1 MATSSFAHNA
11 RMTMN
16 MTMLRTVVAS
26 MAGLAVAAATVI
38 GSGGPAGAAAAF
50 SCQRSVAIDPQV
62 TVSEAGRS
70 LTFVVHTGGCA
81 APGEVSFEVMDGTA
95 HRQADFLLGNSTLYW
110 VAGDMSPRRI
120 TATIFD
126 DALSEA
132 TLETFSVTLTSPSTD
147 VRMAARFG
155 LARIFDNDTRDRLAT
170 LDSRVCLVY
179 KDGCAAGFPSPL
191 GVWTFEPGL
200 IISVPIIVN
209 AAGPASQSA
218 SFDTSD
224 GTLIAG
230 LDYEPVH
237 QTVNIPPGATV
248 VYVPVKLLP
257 HALTQ
262 NGAHLNVHVSN
273 YPGGGVISNN
283 GQVTVLL

>member
-1 MATSSFAHNA
+1 MATSFLAHNA

-16 MTMLRTVVAS
+16 MTMLRAVVAGV
-26 MAGLAVAAATVI
+26 AGLALAASTVI
-38 GSGGPAGAAAAF
+38 GGGGPASAAAEF

-70 LTFVVHTGGCA
+70 LTFVVYTGGCA
-81 APGEVSFEVMDGTA
+81 ASGEVSFAVTDGTA
-95 HRQADFLLGNSTLYW
+95 QRQADFLLGNGTLQW
-110 VAGDMSPRRI
+110 AAGDMSPRRI

-126 DALSEA
+126 DLVSES
-132 TLETFSVTLTSPSTD
+132 TFETFSVTLTSPSVD
-147 VRMAARFG
+147 VRIAARLG

-170 LDSRVCLVY
+170 LDSRICLVY

-200 IISVPIIVN
+200 IISVPLVVN
-209 AAGPASQSA
+209 SAAPNAQTA

-224 GTLIAG
+224 GSLVAG
-230 LDYEPVH
+230 LDYVPVH
-237 QTVNIPPGATV
+237 NVVNIPPTATV
-248 VYVPVKLLP
+248 VYMPVRLLP

-262 NGAHLNVHVSN
+262 NGAYLNIYVSN
-273 YPGGGVISNN
+273 YTGGGVISNF
-283 GQVTVLL
+283 GQIMILL